1 MKLQPTYCP
10 CQSGIAYAQCCKRW
24 HAGEPAPTA
33 ELLMR
38 SRYTAYT
45 LGLEDYLLK
54 TWHPSTRPAALHL
67 AEEPP
72 LKWLGLNILD
82 HENISDDQ
90 AKVEFVARYKV
101 NGKAEKLHENS
112 RFVREHGQW
121 FYVDG
126 DFIEP

>member
-1 MKLQPTYCP
+1 MKPQPIHCP
-10 CQSGIAYAQCCKRW
+10 CHSGIAYAQCCKPW

-38 SRYTAYT
+38 SRYTAYA

-54 TWHPSTRPAALHL
+54 TWHPSTRPAALQL

-82 HENISDDQ
+82 YENTADDQ
-90 AKVEFVARYKV
+90 AEVEFVARYKV
-101 NGKAEKLHENS
+101 NGKAERLHENS

-126 DFIEP
+126 DFIDP